1 MDDSDLEPD
10 EARLDWLHTQVN
22 GSKSEVVKA
31 EVEHAFGLMTMELEV
46 PYEYDTAAGETT
58 KGFDNID
65 LGARYSLVRSFAFSV
80 IISVFIV
87 NCLFIF
93 QFTHSWWPG

>member
-46 PYEYDTAAGETT
+46 PYEYDTAAG
-58 KGFDNID
+58 
-65 LGARYSLVRSFAFSV
+65 
-80 IISVFIV
+80 
-87 NCLFIF
+87 
-93 QFTHSWWPG
+93 